1 MITMLKSI
9 AKRAALALCAV
20 FSGYAV
26 FIGVSLLYVGGRLR
40 GICGIGII
48 AAAVLLL
55 ISGAVFIPPPPS
67 LQSLKHQMMIWR
79 KKNDRG

>member
-1 MITMLKSI
+1 MIAILKSI

-55 ISGAVFIPPPPS
+55 ISGADIYTAAAQLAELEAS
-67 LQSLKHQMMIWR
+67 DDDMEEEE
-79 KKNDRG
+79 

>member
-1 MITMLKSI
+1 MITILKSI
-9 AKRAALALCAV
+9 VKRAALALCAV

-55 ISGAVFIPPPPS
+55 ISGADIYTAAAQLAELEAS
-67 LQSLKHQMMIWR
+67 DDDMEKEE
-79 KKNDRG
+79 

>member
-55 ISGAVFIPPPPS
+55 ISGADIYTAAAQLAELEAS
-67 LQSLKHQMMIWR
+67 DDMEEEE
-79 KKNDRG
+79 

>member
-55 ISGAVFIPPPPS
+55 ISGADIYTAAAQLAELEAS
-67 LQSLKHQMMIWR
+67 DDDMEEEE
-79 KKNDRG
+79 

>member
-9 AKRAALALCAV
+9 AKHAALALCAV

-55 ISGAVFIPPPPS
+55 ISGADIYTAAAQLAELEAS
-67 LQSLKHQMMIWR
+67 DDMEEEE
-79 KKNDRG
+79 

>member
-1 MITMLKSI
+1 MIAILKSI
-9 AKRAALALCAV
+9 ARRAALAFCAI

-40 GICGIGII
+40 GVCGIGII

-55 ISGAVFIPPPPS
+55 ISGADIYTAVAQLAELGAS
-67 LQSLKHQMMIWR
+67 DDDMEEEE
-79 KKNDRG
+79 

>member
-1 MITMLKSI
+1 MITILKSI

-55 ISGAVFIPPPPS
+55 ISGADIYTAAAQLAELEAS
-67 LQSLKHQMMIWR
+67 DDDMEEEE
-79 KKNDRG
+79 

>member
-1 MITMLKSI
+1 MIAILKSI

-26 FIGVSLLYVGGRLR
+26 FIGVSLLYIGGRLR

-55 ISGAVFIPPPPS
+55 ISGADIYTAAAQLAELDAS
-67 LQSLKHQMMIWR
+67 DDDMEEEE
-79 KKNDRG
+79 